1 MSEVNSKKIF
11 YRLRSLK
18 SIFEYKELENQ
29 EIYFASLDELN
40 DPMEGFRNV
49 VFKGDKIVWRNL
61 LRHYLK
67 CLNWACMINYASN
80 GKYEFWGDSRFPL
93 YECIEDFPDSFYE
106 RHFGENYQIFIQ
118 AFNRVMDKLST
129 KITVT
134 RNEISYYLEQIHCI
148 AYRIM
153 ENNYVANRNYN
164 YSEEELIKNANKII
178 EVIEK
183 HENLKNKKLKIGLPE
198 FLDTIQNIQKSL
210 QLNFLN
216 INAKLIN
223 QFFIDFNFVNFYLQ
237 RLEKLMYPECYVAC
251 FMEEA
256 NNSSVWGH
264 YGDGHRG
271 ICLVFETDDDGF
283 LELCGR
289 KYDGEE
295 ECYKYNFQKVT
306 YGNSYN
312 ETNFFETIGRMT
324 MPKLISNWYEDEQGN
339 KSPILDKILQDGDNR
354 LSQYWNNTYKDLLT
368 KTKDWCYEK
377 EYRIIKYSPLNDEI
391 NKENRKLKYH
401 FKNLHGIIFGM
412 RTSLQDKTK
421 IINIIK
427 QKCKNEKRKDFNFYQ
442 AYYCQKDEQIKH
454 SSLDVS
460 LLDFSLPDIMI

>member
-1 MSEVNSKKIF
+1 MSEVNGKKMF

-67 CLNWACMINYASN
+67 CLNWACMINCASN
-80 GKYEFWGDSRFPL
+80 GKYDFLGDSRFPL
-93 YECIEDFPDSFYE
+93 YECIEDFPDRFHE
-106 RHFGENYQIFIQ
+106 NFFGENYQDFIQ

-129 KITVT
+129 ITTVS
-134 RNEISYYLEQIHCI
+134 RNEILHYLERIH
-148 AYRIM
+148 
-153 ENNYVANRNYN
+153 YVAY
-164 YSEEELIKNANKII
+164 KII
-178 EVIEK
+178 RCNYAKSKTPQYTKQALVRDTNEIIEIIENY
-183 HENLKNKKLKIGLPE
+183 ENLKNQKLETETLSV
-198 FLDTIQNIQKSL
+198 LDVFQDWKDSIQLDIVSENNRLMSQS
-210 QLNFLN
+210 
-216 INAKLIN
+216 
-223 QFFIDFNFVNFYLQ
+223 FIDFNFVNFYLQ

-256 NNSSVWGH
+256 NNSSIWGH

-271 ICLVFETDDDGF
+271 ICLMFETDDDGF

-295 ECYKYNFQKVT
+295 ECHKYHFQKVT
-306 YGNSYN
+306 YENSYN
-312 ETNFFETIGRMT
+312 ETNFFETMGRMS
-324 MPKLISNWYEDEQGN
+324 MPKLTFNWYTDEQGN
-339 KSPILDKILQDGDNR
+339 QSPILDKILQDRNNR
-354 LSQYWNNTYKDLLT
+354 LSQYWNNMYKDLTT
-368 KTKDWCYEK
+368 KTKDWGYEK
-377 EYRIIKYSPLNDEI
+377 EYRIIRYSPLNDEI

-427 QKCKNEKRKDFNFYQ
+427 QKCKNEKREDFNFYQ
-442 AYYCQKDEQIKH
+442 AYYCQIKKKIEYFPLDI
-454 SSLDVS
+454 SLNHEA
-460 LLDFSLPDIMI
+460 MYE